1 MAVEVWVEWTQT
13 ISSRCS
19 WDLKEVWAAWV
30 DTQEWAEEEQEV
42 VEAEVIQ
49 DLPSDSDENWMLNNF
64 KC

>member
-1 MAVEVWVEWTQT
+1 MEWTQT

-19 WDLKEVWAAWV
+19 WELKEVWVAWV

-42 VEAEVIQ
+42 VEAIQ

>member
-1 MAVEVWVEWTQT
+1 M
-13 ISSRCS
+13 
-19 WDLKEVWAAWV
+19 

-42 VEAEVIQ
+42 VEAIQ